1 MPIDKDALFGLVEEH
16 RQQTFEMKINERAYA
31 VDAIKITYS
40 ETPVNKPTVRGGV
53 YFSDK
58 MGFKIKAHVSDNELS
73 SVLSKTMLG
82 PNTDFEKIQFLTTVQ
97 QDGVTKNLKIFANLT
112 NYVQR
117 SSGLE
122 LNLMIVGTELTA

>member
-1 MPIDKDALFGLVEEH
+1 MPIDKDALFGLMEEH
-16 RQQTFEMKINERAYA
+16 DPRTFEMKINERTYV
-31 VDAIKITYS
+31 VDAIKIIYS

-58 MGFKIKAHVSDNELS
+58 MGFKIKAHVSDDDLS

-82 PNTDFEKIQFLTTVQ
+82 PNTDFEKIQFLTTIQ
-97 QDGVTKNLKIFANLT
+97 QDGVEKNLKIFANLT

-122 LNLMIVGTELTA
+122 LNLMVVETELTA

>member
-1 MPIDKDALFGLVEEH
+1 MPVDKDALFGLTEEL
-16 RQQTFEMKINERAYA
+16 RPRTFEMMINETAYA
-31 VDAIKITYS
+31 VDAVKITYS

-58 MGFKIKAHVSDNELS
+58 MGFKIKAQVSDKELS

-82 PNTDFEKIQFLTTVQ
+82 PNTDFEKIQFLTVIQ
-97 QDGVTKNLKIFANLT
+97 QNGMEKNLKIFANLT

-117 SSGLE
+117 GSALE
-122 LNLMIVGTELTA
+122 LNLMVVETELAS